1 MVEDSYEVIEL
12 FLSILHPFIVAYRK
26 LGKPGERKYL
36 PTKINVKVA
45 SYADACSRIKGLLDF
60 FVHITAYLTARY

>member
-1 MVEDSYEVIEL
+1 MVEDNDKVIEL

-26 LGKPGERKYL
+26 LGKPGEGKYL
-36 PTKINVKVA
+36 TLKNKCE
-45 SYADACSRIKGLLDF
+45 SCNLCRCSRIKGLLDF